1 MKNDYLWS
9 LTKKTNVC
17 KITVAECIC
26 IYTLYA
32 TTLEQKKKNGFANI
46 CVCVCIYIYANT
58 NTNDDIIMCISIQS
72 FIILSLIQ

>member
-32 TTLEQKKKNGFANI
+32 TILERKKKEWI
-46 CVCVCIYIYANT
+46 REYMCVCVYIYANT
-58 NTNDDIIMCISIQS
+58 NTNDYTIMCISIQS

>member
-32 TTLEQKKKNGFANI
+32 TILERKKKEWI
-46 CVCVCIYIYANT
+46 REYMCVCVYIYMQIQT
-58 NTNDDIIMCISIQS
+58 QMIIQLCVYR
-72 FIILSLIQ
+72 FNHLLFYP